1 MKMTNLVPTAI
12 PAPTVIKDPH
22 SEASVGRNLLA
33 LGHALFQHL
42 AVEIAL
48 GPAQSL

>member
-1 MKMTNLVPTAI
+1 MKMTNLVPTVI

-22 SEASVGRNLLA
+22 SEASFGRNLLA
-33 LGHALFQHL
+33 LGHALFQHF
-42 AVEIAL
+42 AVKIAL